1 MKDLNKQFSLILL
14 YARLFQGLYAVEIE
28 FNADKT
34 LLDSKKEILELEG
47 NVSLKYQALI
57 FEADKIFLDKK
68 NDMFSGD
75 ELKFSSLDNFFYGAA
90 NIVEI
95 SKTKLTLKEVEFSTC
110 PCEEKIWWIESDEII
125 LNNEEKIVSSK
136 NSKIVVQ
143 GKTLAYLKKANFPI
157 SSERKSGILLP
168 EIAINERSGLDIK
181 IPVYVNLKENLDLTI
196 EPRVMTQR
204 GYGVTNEL
212 RYLGK
217 NYTGFFNSSFLQDD
231 KKSFQVLE
239 TDNLRWSYNFLHE
252 QKLSESLFLKTNTS
266 STSDPF
272 YLSDLGGFM
281 SGLSRTL
288 YLPQQASFSFF
299 EKNLSMRFDLNSFK
313 LTNPLAANQFQRLPG
328 LKLNYFFNKNNF
340 NFLLN
345 SDLAY
350 FRKGGSF
357 RNDEKESLSRFFLKP
372 KVSYL
377 FNQKNY
383 FLESSISLRYQFHNY
398 QGNKDTE
405 HSPLFELNN
414 SLKFTKLSKT
424 SRIIFEPYINLA
436 YSDQKKIINKLKI
449 DSGLRFNP
457 FKHKQQFGNLFLSN
471 QKDVVI
477 GTKLTYS
484 DKISNLLKFQIAK
497 LSSLGQKILFF
508 EEKRIDLPEPFS
520 LKLKYKTNNGIIF
533 KSHLSIDRKN
543 VFNISS
549 NSLSLNF
556 NKYKILI
563 GHYFARN
570 IEIYNLNNNSLEQK
584 KINSFEFSA
593 DVYLDKNWSGG
604 FKFINDL
611 EQKKNINSV
620 VSIDYENKGMTVG
633 LAYMKS
639 LELDWVSILENDTFK
654 DYHKDR
660 FRLFF
665 ELKGLGSIGR
675 PKESYLKRRNL

>member
-14 YARLFQGLYAVEIE
+14 SALFFQGLYAVEIE

-34 LLDSKKEILELEG
+34 LLNSKKEILELEG

-75 ELKFSSLDNFFYGAA
+75 ELKFSLLDDFFYGTA
-90 NIVEI
+90 NIIEF

-110 PCEEKIWWIESDEII
+110 PCEEKIWWIESDEIS
-125 LNNEEKIVSSK
+125 LNNEEKIVSSI
-136 NSKIVVQ
+136 NSKIVIQ
-143 GKTLAYLKKANFPI
+143 GNTLAYLKKANFPI

-181 IPVYVNLKENLDLTI
+181 IPVYLNLKENLDLTI

-204 GYGVTNEL
+204 GYGLTNEF

-217 NYTGFFNSSFLQDD
+217 DYTGFFNSSFLQDN
-231 KKSFQVLE
+231 KKSFQALE
-239 TDNLRWSYNFLHE
+239 TDNLRWSFNFFH
-252 QKLSESLFLKTNTS
+252 QQRINESTFFETNTS
-266 STSDPF
+266 ATSDPF
-272 YLSDLGGFM
+272 YLTDLGGFM

-288 YLPQQASFSFF
+288 YLPQQASLSYFKKDFSMQ
-299 EKNLSMRFDLNSFK
+299 LDVNSFK
-313 LTNPLAANQFQRLPG
+313 LTNPLAVNQFQRLPG
-328 LKLNYFFNKNNF
+328 LKFNYFFNKQNF
-340 NFLLN
+340 NFDLN

-357 RNDEKESLSRFFLKP
+357 RNDERESLSRVLLNP
-372 KVSYL
+372 KASYL
-377 FNQKNY
+377 YNQKNY
-383 FLESSISLRYQFHNY
+383 FLKSSISLRYQFHNY
-398 QGNKDTE
+398 QGNRNME
-405 HSPLFELNN
+405 LSPLFELNN
-414 SLKFTKLSKT
+414 SLKFFKLSHASK
-424 SRIIFEPYINLA
+424 IVFEPYINLA
-436 YSDQKKIINKLKI
+436 FSDQKKIINKLKI

-457 FKHKQQFGNLFLSN
+457 FRHKQQFGNLFLTN
-471 QKDVVI
+471 QKDIVI
-477 GTKLTYS
+477 GTQLTHT
-484 DKISNLLKFQIAK
+484 DKTNNVLKFQVAK
-497 LSSLGQKILFF
+497 LSSLSQKILFF

-520 LKLKYKTNNGIIF
+520 FKLKYKTNNGFIF
-533 KSHLSIDRKN
+533 KSHLSMGSKN
-543 VFNISS
+543 NFDVSS
-549 NSLSLNF
+549 NSISLNF

-570 IEIYNLNNNSLEQK
+570 IEIYNLNNNYLEQK

-593 DVYLDKNWSGG
+593 DVYLSSNWSGG

-611 EQKKNINSV
+611 EQKKNVNSV
-620 VSIDYENKGMTVG
+620 FSIDYENKGMVVG

>member
-14 YARLFQGLYAVEIE
+14 SALFFQGLYAVEIE

-34 LLDSKKEILELEG
+34 LLNSKKEILELEG

-57 FEADKIFLDKK
+57 FKADKVFLDKK

-75 ELKFSSLDNFFYGAA
+75 ELKFSSLDSFFYGAA
-90 NIVEI
+90 NSVEI
-95 SKTKLTLKEVEFSTC
+95 SKNKFTFKDVEFSTC
-110 PCEEKIWWIESDEII
+110 PCKEKIWWIESEEIS
-125 LNNEEKIVSSK
+125 LNNKEKIVSSK
-136 NSKIVVQ
+136 NSKIVIQ

-181 IPVYVNLKENLDLTI
+181 IPVYINLKENLDLTI

-204 GYGVTNEL
+204 GYGLTNEF
-212 RYLGK
+212 RYLEK
-217 NYTGFFNSSFLQDD
+217 DYTGFFNSSFLQDD
-231 KKSFQVLE
+231 KKSFQALE
-239 TDNLRWSYNFLHE
+239 TDNLRWSFNFLHQQRINKSTFFE
-252 QKLSESLFLKTNTS
+252 TNTS
-266 STSDPF
+266 ATSDPF

-288 YLPQQASFSFF
+288 YLPQHASISFF
-299 EKNLSMRFDLNSFK
+299 EKDLSMHLDLNSFK
-313 LTNPLAANQFQRLPG
+313 LTNPIALNQFQRLPG
-328 LKLNYFFNKNNF
+328 LKLNYFYNKDSF

-345 SDLAY
+345 ADFAY

-357 RNDEKESLSRFFLKP
+357 RNDKRESLSRVLLNP
-372 KVSYL
+372 KASYL
-377 FNQKNY
+377 YSQKNY
-383 FLESSISLRYQFHNY
+383 FLKSSISLRYQFHNY
-398 QGNKDTE
+398 QGNRNTE
-405 HSPLFELNN
+405 LSPLFELNN
-414 SLKFTKLSKT
+414 SLKFFKLSHASK
-424 SRIIFEPYINLA
+424 IIFEPYINLA
-436 YSDQKKIINKLKI
+436 FSDQKKIINKLKI

-457 FKHKQQFGNLFLSN
+457 FRHKQQFGNLFLSN
-471 QKDVVI
+471 QKDIVI
-477 GTKLTYS
+477 GTQLTYT
-484 DKISNLLKFQIAK
+484 DKTNNVLKFQVAK
-497 LSSLGQKILFF
+497 LSSLSQKILFF
-508 EEKRIDLPEPFS
+508 EEKRINLPEPFS
-520 LKLKYKTNNGIIF
+520 FKLKYKMNNGFIF
-533 KSHLSIDRKN
+533 KSHLSMGSKN
-543 VFNISS
+543 NFDVSS
-549 NSLSLNF
+549 NSISLNF

-570 IEIYNLNNNSLEQK
+570 IEIYNLNNNYLEQK

-593 DVYLDKNWSGG
+593 DVYLSSNWSGG

-611 EQKKNINSV
+611 EQKKNVNSV
-620 VSIDYENKGMTVG
+620 FSIDYENKGMVVG

-665 ELKGLGSIGR
+665 ELKGLGSIGK